1 METLNEALKIAAM
14 DIAAAGVS
22 PGMGTGDEDTT
33 LKRSADSDTGS
44 STGRGSQG
52 SVDASGENG
61 TQEQQQQQQQQQ
73 SSSSGGTANRIF
85 VFQDGTFQA
94 R

>member
-14 DIAAAGVS
+14 DIAVAGVS
-22 PGMGTGDEDTT
+22 PGMGTGEEDIT

-44 STGRGSQG
+44 STGGSESGGSRGSADG
-52 SVDASGENG
+52 MDKHG
-61 TQEQQQQQQQQQ
+61 TQQ
-73 SSSSGGTANRIF
+73 SSSSGGTAGRIF

>member
-1 METLNEALKIAAM
+1 MNEALKIAAM

-22 PGMGTGDEDTT
+22 PGMGTGDEEIKS
-33 LKRSADSDTGS
+33 KRSADSDTGS
-44 STGRGSQG
+44 STESSESGGSLG
-52 SVDASGENG
+52 SVDGTEMIG
-61 TQEQQQQQQQQQ
+61 TQAQQQQQQQ